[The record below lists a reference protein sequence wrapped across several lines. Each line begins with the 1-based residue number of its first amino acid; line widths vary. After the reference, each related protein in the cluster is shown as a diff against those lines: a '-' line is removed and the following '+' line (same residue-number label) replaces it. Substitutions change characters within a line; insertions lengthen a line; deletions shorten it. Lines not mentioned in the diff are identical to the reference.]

1 LITERWEAVE
11 GDIRRYYGEQAAALG
26 CRELWVLIQG
36 LPAGTRS
43 RSGTAEEWLTEHE
56 LAATLIEVIVNQ
68 GRKKADRVKIPRPK
82 QSDRRPVSKEEAVE
96 RVHARMAALARLP
109 GGA

>member
-1 LITERWEAVE
+1 M
-11 GDIRRYYGEQAAALG
+11 
-26 CRELWVLIQG
+26 LIQG